1 MIRAIFIAAVLL
13 FALDGASARADPLAH
28 VEPLAR
34 VGPPPSAA
42 PKSDDGV
49 VNLNDASEDELTRL
63 PGIGPGKARAI
74 AEHRHAHP
82 FRRIDEL
89 TKVKGIGRKTFGRL
103 RPYIT
108 TVGPTTLAQK
118 AAVRR

>member
-1 MIRAIFIAAVLL
+1 MIRAIFIAAALL

-28 VEPLAR
+28 A
-34 VGPPPSAA
+34 GPPPSVA
-42 PKSDDGV
+42 PKSEEGV

-63 PGIGPGKARAI
+63 PGVGPGKARAI
-74 AEHRHAHP
+74 AEHRRAHP

-108 TVGPTTLAQK
+108 TVGPTTLMQK
-118 AAVRR
+118 TTARR

>member
-1 MIRAIFIAAVLL
+1 MRALIVAALML

-28 VEPLAR
+28 A
-34 VGPPPSAA
+34 PPPVVS
-42 PKSDDGV
+42 PKSSDGV
-49 VNLNDASEDELTRL
+49 VNLNDATADELSRL
-63 PGIGPGKARAI
+63 PGSGPGKARAI

-108 TVGPTTLAQK
+108 PVGPTTLEHDVK
-118 AAVRR
+118 LRR

>member
-1 MIRAIFIAAVLL
+1 MRRLVAAASLL
-13 FALDGASARADPLAH
+13 ALALDGGAALAQPQAH
-28 VEPLAR
+28 A
-34 VGPPPSAA
+34 PPVSFA
-42 PKSDDGV
+42 PKSSDGV
-49 VNLNDASEDELTRL
+49 VNLNDATEEELARL

-82 FRRIDEL
+82 FHRADDL

-108 TVGPTTLAQK
+108 TVGPTTLTSEVK
-118 AAVRR
+118 VHR

>member
-1 MIRAIFIAAVLL
+1 MMRAIFIAVAVLV
-13 FALDGASARADPLAH
+13 FVLDGGSARADPLAH
-28 VEPLAR
+28 AA
-34 VGPPPSAA
+34 PPPSAA
-42 PKSDDGV
+42 PKAQEGV
-49 VNLNDASEDELTRL
+49 VNVNDASEDELTRL

-74 AEHRHAHP
+74 AEHRRAHP

-108 TVGPTTLAQK
+108 TVGPTTLAEK
-118 AAVRR
+118 ATTKAR

>member
-1 MIRAIFIAAVLL
+1 MTRAIFFAALLL
-13 FALDGASARADPLAH
+13 FGLDGASARADPLAH
-28 VEPLAR
+28 A
-34 VGPPPSAA
+34 PPPVTAA
-42 PKSDDGV
+42 PKSADGV
-49 VNLNDASEDELTRL
+49 VNLNDASEDELARL

-108 TVGPTTLAQK
+108 TVGPTTLEHDVK
-118 AAVRR
+118 LRR

>member
-1 MIRAIFIAAVLL
+1 MIRALSMGAALL
-13 FALDGASARADPLAH
+13 CALAGNARAEPLAH
-28 VEPLAR
+28 A
-34 VGPPPSAA
+34 PPVAASAS
-42 PKSDDGV
+42 PKSSDGV
-49 VNLNDASEDELTRL
+49 VNLNDASEDELMRL

-74 AEHRHAHP
+74 SEHRHAHP

-108 TVGPTTLAQK
+108 TVGPTTLEHDVK
-118 AAVRR
+118 LKR

>member
-1 MIRAIFIAAVLL
+1 MTRAIFFAALLL
-13 FALDGASARADPLAH
+13 FTLDGASARADPLAH
-28 VEPLAR
+28 A
-34 VGPPPSAA
+34 PPPVSAV
-42 PKSDDGV
+42 PKSSDGV

-108 TVGPTTLAQK
+108 TVGPTTLEHDVK
-118 AAVRR
+118 RRR

>member
-1 MIRAIFIAAVLL
+1 MIRAIFLGALLLLAV
-13 FALDGASARADPLAH
+13 DVGSARADPLAH
-28 VEPLAR
+28 A
-34 VGPPPSAA
+34 GPPPTAA
-42 PKSDDGV
+42 PKAAEGV

-108 TVGPTTLAQK
+108 TVGPTTLSEK
-118 AAVRR
+118 ATTRR

>member
-1 MIRAIFIAAVLL
+1 MMRALFVAALVL

-28 VEPLAR
+28 A
-34 VGPPPSAA
+34 PPPPTVS
-42 PKSDDGV
+42 PKSSDGV
-49 VNLNDASEDELTRL
+49 VNLNDATEDELSRL

-108 TVGPTTLAQK
+108 TVGPTTLARK
-118 AAVRR
+118 AGPRR

>member
-1 MIRAIFIAAVLL
+1 MMRAIFVAALLL
-13 FALDGASARADPLAH
+13 FAVDVGSARADPLAR
-28 VEPLAR
+28 AS
-34 VGPPPSAA
+34 PPPTVT
-42 PKSDDGV
+42 PKSSDGV

-108 TVGPTTLAQK
+108 TVGPTTLEHDVK
-118 AAVRR
+118 LRR

>member
-1 MIRAIFIAAVLL
+1 MTRAIFFAALLL
-13 FALDGASARADPLAH
+13 FTLDGASARANPLAH
-28 VEPLAR
+28 A
-34 VGPPPSAA
+34 PPPVTAA
-42 PKSDDGV
+42 PKSSDGV
-49 VNLNDASEDELTRL
+49 VNLNDASEDELARL

-108 TVGPTTLAQK
+108 TVGPTTLEHDVK
-118 AAVRR
+118 LRR

>member
-13 FALDGASARADPLAH
+13 SALDGARARAEPLAH
-28 VEPLAR
+28 A
-34 VGPPPSAA
+34 GPPPTAA
-42 PKSDDGV
+42 PKSSDGV

-74 AEHRHAHP
+74 SEHRRAHP

-108 TVGPTTLAQK
+108 TVGPTTLATK
-118 AAVRR
+118 ATARR

>member
-1 MIRAIFIAAVLL
+1 MRRALFSASLL
-13 FALDGASARADPLAH
+13 ALVFGGGASAIAQ
-28 VEPLAR
+28 
-34 VGPPPSAA
+34 PSAHA
-42 PKSDDGV
+42 TTAVEAASSLKSSDGV

-82 FRRIDEL
+82 FRRVDEL

-108 TVGPTTLAQK
+108 TVGPTTLQHDVK
-118 AAVRR
+118 RQR

>member
-1 MIRAIFIAAVLL
+1 MRRSLFSASLL
-13 FALDGASARADPLAH
+13 ALLLDGASAIAQPNAH
-28 VEPLAR
+28 APPAVE
-34 VGPPPSAA
+34 SATS
-42 PKSDDGV
+42 PKSSDGV

-74 AEHRHAHP
+74 AEHRHTHP
-82 FRRIDEL
+82 FRRVDEM

-108 TVGPTTLAQK
+108 TVGPTTLDHDVK
-118 AAVRR
+118 RHR

>member
-1 MIRAIFIAAVLL
+1 MAAASLL
-13 FALDGASARADPLAH
+13 ALLLDGGAALAQPNEARAPT
-28 VEPLAR
+28 VT
-34 VGPPPSAA
+34 AA
-42 PKSDDGV
+42 PKSAAGV
-49 VNLNDASEDELTRL
+49 VNLNDANEEELARL

-74 AEHRHAHP
+74 SEHRHAHP

-108 TVGPTTLAQK
+108 TVGPTTLSHDVK
-118 AAVRR
+118 LHR

>member
-1 MIRAIFIAAVLL
+1 MIRAIVVGAALL
-13 FALDGASARADPLAH
+13 FAIDVGRARADPLAH
-28 VEPLAR
+28 A
-34 VGPPPSAA
+34 PPVATAS
-42 PKSDDGV
+42 PKSSDGV
-49 VNLNDASEDELTRL
+49 VNLNDASEDELARL

-108 TVGPTTLAQK
+108 TVGPTTLDHDVK
-118 AAVRR
+118 LKR